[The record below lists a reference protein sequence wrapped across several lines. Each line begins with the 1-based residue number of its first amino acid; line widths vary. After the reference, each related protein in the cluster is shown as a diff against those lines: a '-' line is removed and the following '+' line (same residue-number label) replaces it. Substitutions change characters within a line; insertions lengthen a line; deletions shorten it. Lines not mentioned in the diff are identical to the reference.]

1 MEFDINKIYD
11 SRTKEYLQ
19 EVLACYEIGSYRS
32 AIVLLNA
39 VCLCDIF
46 YKLQELRDIYSDNIA
61 GDCLKKIEA
70 QIAKDKT
77 SPGWEKTLVESVFNN
92 MSLLDSAGYTLM
104 QHLHDYR
111 NLTAHPVMDVSSS
124 LYQPSRELVESC
136 LVEAYNSILTK
147 PSFFCKEYCGF
158 YECRY

>member
-1 MEFDINKIYD
+1 MEFDTNKIYD
-11 SRTKEYLQ
+11 PRSKEYFQ
-19 EVLACYEIGSYRS
+19 EVLACYKIGSYRS
-32 AIVLLNA
+32 AIVLLNS

-92 MSLLDSAGYTLM
+92 MSLLK
-104 QHLHDYR
+104 R
-111 NLTAHPVMDVSSS
+111 
-124 LYQPSRELVESC
+124 
-136 LVEAYNSILTK
+136 
-147 PSFFCKEYCGF
+147 
-158 YECRY
+158 